1 MGRNKFSQS
10 EIDQIAR
17 LLRLKNAG
25 NRAKQKEIR
34 HELRVGYGFNISD
47 FNLNRS
53 LEKACCHF
61 LMTAIRKTAFYMLD
75 S

>member
-1 MGRNKFSQS
+1 MRKLLPFSLLL
-10 EIDQIAR
+10 IIGGLIIADQIP
-17 LLRLKNAG
+17 
-25 NRAKQKEIR
+25 
-34 HELRVGYGFNISD
+34 FT
-47 FNLNRS
+47 LNRS